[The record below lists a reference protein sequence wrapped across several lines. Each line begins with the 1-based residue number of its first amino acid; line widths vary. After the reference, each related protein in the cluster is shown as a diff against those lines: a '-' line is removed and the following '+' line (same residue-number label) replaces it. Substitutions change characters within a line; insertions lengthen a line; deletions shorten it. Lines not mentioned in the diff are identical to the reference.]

1 MSGTNNILI
10 DGLNLAYRAMNANL
24 ELQTT
29 TGLKSGLFY
38 GFIRSAA
45 ALKKRYIGYKLSVV
59 WDGSSKRRRDA
70 YPLYKSGR
78 PETGSDLSDQV
89 NDLKALL
96 SQIGVTQYLNPEQE
110 ADDVMASLAEHYK
123 GQGGHTVLYTND
135 RDLLQMVEDGKITVH
150 KPKVG
155 MSQEVLYD
163 EEKVK
168 EYFGV
173 PPKLLVC
180 YRSFDGDSS
189 DSLPGVSRVPRK
201 LIASLVEKYG
211 SVQSIYGSLESE
223 KLTDFQ
229 RSSMLEGRGLVERNN
244 VLMALD
250 RNLDSVGEIQPAPN
264 TEEADKVL
272 NKYEIKSYTGEALTE
287 VFGTI
292 QSVRTGVME
301 AVKIETYSLF

>member
-1 MSGTNNILI
+1 
-10 DGLNLAYRAMNANL
+10 
-24 ELQTT
+24 
-29 TGLKSGLFY
+29 
-38 GFIRSAA
+38 
-45 ALKKRYIGYKLSVV
+45 V
-59 WDGSSKRRRDA
+59 
-70 YPLYKSGR
+70 
-78 PETGSDLSDQV
+78 
-89 NDLKALL
+89 
-96 SQIGVTQYLNPEQE
+96 GVTQYLNPDQE
-110 ADDVMASLAEHYK
+110 ADDVMASLAEHFK

-168 EYFGV
+168 GYFGV

-189 DSLPGVSRVPRK
+189 DNLSGVSRVPRK
-201 LIASLVEKYG
+201 LIATLVEKYG
-211 SVQSIYGSLESE
+211 SVQGVYGSLASE
-223 KLTDFQ
+223 KLTEFQ
-229 RSSMLEGRGLVERNN
+229 RGSLLEGKGLVERNS

-264 TEEADKVL
+264 VEAADKL
-272 NKYEIKSYTGEALTE
+272 LGKYEIKSYTGEALTE

-292 QSVRTGVME
+292 QAVRTGVME
-301 AVKIETYSLF
+301 PLKLETFSLF